1 MKIYKMMVFSLALML
16 VIGSVAFVAV
26 GIDFSSETEMN
37 DEEVIIGSGTR
48 DDPVM
53 IYDVDDL
60 QDMAEDL
67 SGHYALANDIDAS
80 ETAGWNDGAGFEP
93 VGTGPFNEIENHF
106 TGSLDGNNYTISNL
120 YIDRD
125 ETDYIGLFGCVS
137 EAEIK
142 NLGLI
147 DVDITGGENTGSL
160 VGLLRNGGMI
170 ENVYST
176 GVVSGQRDVGGL
188 IGLVRDVGTRITDT
202 HSTVDTT
209 GSSLYVGGLVGSKTY
224 GVIER
229 SYATGDVSGDW
240 AVGGLVGSNSGQSII
255 YSYATGNVFG
265 RSNVGG
271 FVGITSTNGNIF
283 NCYSTG
289 TVTRTTGTATD
300 LAGFSAHNSRSRIIN
315 CYSTGPVYWQDSTQ
329 PSDRGFLATVDT
341 DGNYEMTGN
350 FWDVETS
357 GQTSSTSEGAGNV
370 TGMTTAEMK
379 TRSTFTDAGWDFDD
393 IWWMSE
399 GQTYPVLRAIAGH
412 GTEEYPYVIF
422 DVDDLQNMRNDLSA
436 HYILA
441 NDIDASETVGWN
453 DGDGFLPIGD
463 GINPFTGGLD
473 GNNYTINGLHIN
485 RPSTTRVGLFGQMYG
500 AVVENLR
507 IFDASIDGAGDSFN
521 QGTGILAGT
530 VKGDSFIKNVGTSG
544 TVTQSIGDYGVG
556 GLVGIVRESVT
567 GTTIIDCYSTAE
579 VYAPN
584 SQSVG
589 GLIGYARQPT
599 GPAPIDILNSYSS
612 GDVTGADEVGGFIG
626 RKNIEGVI
634 MNSYATGTVTRATGA
649 SENIGGFIG
658 MNFQTTII
666 NCYSTGSVHF
676 EGADDPT
683 DNGFVGF
690 ISTGGNFEM
699 TGNFWDIDTSGQTNS
714 AGEDS
719 EVEGKTTSEMMSQ
732 DTFVGWDFDDVW
744 MIMEGQTYPLL
755 RGIAGHGTED
765 YPYIIF
771 DVDDLQNMR
780 DDLSAHYM
788 LANDIDASVTV
799 GWNDGV
805 GFEPVGTEDHIFTGS
820 LDGNNFTISNLYID
834 RDETDYIGLFGYV
847 SGAEIKNLGL
857 IDVDI
862 TGADYTGSLF
872 GRGMGVFSN
881 VYSTGEVSGGNHV
894 GGLIGFYLSS
904 STLSDSYSTVK
915 TTGSSYNV
923 GGLVGRGDGTIVR
936 CHASG
941 NVTGTSSV
949 GGFIGLCH
957 SIGGVVQYSFSTG
970 DVSGREHVGGFAG
983 RTSHSSITNSYS
995 IGTVTRTTGIQ
1006 STFGGFTGSNYRS
1019 KIINC
1024 YSTGPVYW
1032 QDSTQ
1037 PSDRGFLGS
1046 EDTGGHYEMTGNFWD
1061 MDTSGQTE
1069 TIGNATG
1076 KTTAEMMTQSTF
1088 TGEGWD
1094 FTDNWW
1100 MVDGETRP
1108 FLQMEY
1114 STEIQNSHQLQL
1126 MAMDLNAD
1134 YTLVADIDLTPDMNN
1149 NASMWGTDADEGRGF
1164 VPIGTSSNR
1173 FTGSLEGHGN
1183 TVSGL
1188 YINRPETDQIGLFG
1202 TIGSQGTVSGVGLL
1216 EGEVIGESYVG
1227 LLAGSN
1233 FGTVEDSYSTGSV
1246 IGNYRRT
1253 GGLIGNNEGGIV
1265 RRCYSTADVTG
1276 ADNVAG
1282 GLVGMNI
1289 AGGNI
1294 IDSYAHGDVTG
1305 ASLVGGLSGNN
1316 YQASISR
1323 SYATGNVNGTGTVGG
1338 LSGGIFQGSVLQSF
1352 YDLETTG
1359 CSDTGRGEPKTTAEM
1374 KTQST
1379 FTDADWD
1386 FDDLWHMMEGL
1397 TYPLFQWQ
1405 PFPDLDAFSID
1416 LTVTADNDGWN
1427 FVSYNLLPE
1436 DSSLEAILADI
1447 EGSYDQVMWYQSG
1460 IYEVEYETIFF
1471 DNGESGGMGFTY
1483 STSHAEASEWDLR
1496 DHDAYSG
1503 SFSYDFG
1510 DGLFNK
1516 NTSYGMSSWLISP
1529 EIDLIDANSPVLTF
1543 QHWRDWGDT
1552 ALFDAGNVKISTDG
1566 TDGPWTLIIPEEGYD
1581 GTVPTDWDNP
1591 LGGEEA
1597 YGGIHYWTQATFD
1610 LSGFEG
1616 ETIHIGWFA
1625 GVDNWD
1631 GDYGAGWRVDN
1642 IEVRHIIDET
1652 SEPDSWYS
1660 FVPDRAE
1667 HFNTFL
1673 NWDHTMGVWIQMNSD
1688 VTLTVSGIV
1697 PVSTDITLQPGWNMV
1712 GLPSESSGNHGLP
1725 GEVDRIGYFEASDE
1739 YNLVYDYDPENFIF
1753 EPGQGYWIYNGADH
1767 SVVWNVE
1774 Y

>member
-1 MKIYKMMVFSLALML
+1 MKIEKMLVFSLAVML
-16 VIGSVAFVAV
+16 VIGSVAFVAM
-26 GIDFSSETEMN
+26 GFDFSSETEIR
-37 DEEVIIGSGTR
+37 EERMIRDSGTR

-60 QDMAEDL
+60 QDMNLDL
-67 SGHYALANDIDAS
+67 GGNYALANDIDAS
-80 ETAGWNDGAGFEP
+80 ETVGWNGGAGFEP

-106 TGSLDGNNYTISNL
+106 TGSLDGNNFTISNL

-240 AVGGLVGSNSGQSII
+240 GVGGLVGSNSGQSII

-271 FVGITSTNGNIF
+271 FVGRTSTNGNIF

-300 LAGFSAHNSRSRIIN
+300 LAGFSARNSRSRIIN

-422 DVDDLQNMRNDLSA
+422 NVDDLQNMRNDLSA

-453 DGDGFLPIGD
+453 DGDGFLPIGN

-556 GLVGIVRESVT
+556 GLVGIIRESVT

-589 GLIGYARQPT
+589 GLIGYARQPA

-666 NCYSTGSVHF
+666 NCYSTGSVHY
-676 EGADDPT
+676 EGTDDPT
-683 DNGFVGF
+683 DKGFVG
-690 ISTGGNFEM
+690 IIYTGGNFEM
-699 TGNFWDIDTSGQTNS
+699 IRNFWDIETSGQTNS
-714 AGEDS
+714 AGEGAG

-755 RGIAGHGTED
+755 RGIAGQGHGTEE

-771 DVDDLQNMR
+771 DVEGLQNMNN
-780 DDLSAHYM
+780 DLSAHYM
-788 LANDIDASVTV
+788 LANDIDASATV
-799 GWNDGV
+799 GWNGGA
-805 GFEPVGTEDHIFTGS
+805 GFEPVGTSDHHFTGS
-820 LDGNNFTISNLYID
+820 LDGNNFTISNLYIH
-834 RDETDYIGLFGYV
+834 RDETNHVGLFGYV

-857 IDVDI
+857 TDVDI
-862 TGADYTGSLF
+862 TGVDHTGSLI
-872 GRGMGVFSN
+872 GECRDRGIIDN
-881 VYSTGEVSGGNHV
+881 VYSTGVVSGNAFV
-894 GGLIGFYLSS
+894 GGLLGSFVSIESRL
-904 STLSDSYSTVK
+904 TDSYSTVD
-915 TTGSSYNV
+915 TTGSSSHVGGLVGTKTYGIIERCYATGDVSGTSSV
-923 GGLVGRGDGTIVR
+923 GGLVGRNSGQTIR
-936 CHASG
+936 YSYATG
-941 NVTGTSSV
+941 NVFGSSTV
-949 GGFIGLCH
+949 GGFMGFTSSNGDIYNC
-957 SIGGVVQYSFSTG
+957 YSTG
-970 DVSGREHVGGFAG
+970 A
-983 RTSHSSITNSYS
+983 
-995 IGTVTRTTGIQ
+995 VTRTTGTQ
-1006 STFGGFTGSNYRS
+1006 TSLAGFCGRNYRS

-1037 PSDRGFLGS
+1037 PSDRGFLGTV
-1046 EDTGGHYEMTGNFWD
+1046 ETGGNYEMTGNFWD
-1061 MDTSGQTE
+1061 VETSGQTSS
-1069 TIGNATG
+1069 TG
-1076 KTTAEMMTQSTF
+1076 EGPGEVEGRNTAQMMTQSTF
-1088 TGEGWD
+1088 SGWD
-1094 FTDNWW
+1094 FTDTWW
-1100 MVDGETRP
+1100 MMDGETRP
-1108 FLQMEY
+1108 FLRSEY
-1114 STEIQNSHQLQL
+1114 STEIHNSHQLQL
-1126 MAMDLNAD
+1126 MTMDLGAD
-1134 YTLVADIDLTPDMNN
+1134 YTLVADIDLTAGMNN
-1149 NASMWGTDADEGRGF
+1149 RASMWGTDADEGMGF

-1289 AGGNI
+1289 AAGFIAN
-1294 IDSYAHGDVTG
+1294 SYAHGDVTG

-1316 YQASISR
+1316 YRASITR
-1323 SYATGNVNGTGTVGG
+1323 SYATGNVSGVGSVGG
-1338 LSGGIFQGSVLQSF
+1338 LSGGIFEGSVVQSF

-1359 CSDTGRGEPKTTAEM
+1359 QSDTGKGEPKTTAEM
-1374 KTQST
+1374 MTQST
-1379 FTDADWD
+1379 FTDVDWD
-1386 FDDLWHMMEGL
+1386 FDDTWHMIEGF

-1405 PFPDLDAFSID
+1405 DLPDVYDFAID

-1427 FVSYNLLPE
+1427 FVSFNLFP
-1436 DSSLEAILADI
+1436 DDTSLDILLAGID
-1447 EGSYDQVMWYQSG
+1447 GSYDQLMWYDASHD
-1460 IYEVEYETIFF
+1460 EW
-1471 DNGESGGMGFTY
+1471 FTY
-1483 STSHAEASEWDLR
+1483 VPGR
-1496 DHDAYSG
+1496 PDHY
-1503 SFSYDFG
+1503 
-1510 DGLFNK
+1510 
-1516 NTSYGMSSWLISP
+1516 NTLQ
-1529 EIDLIDANSPVLTF
+1529 T
-1543 QHWRDWGDT
+1543 
-1552 ALFDAGNVKISTDG
+1552 
-1566 TDGPWTLIIPEEGYD
+1566 
-1581 GTVPTDWDNP
+1581 
-1591 LGGEEA
+1591 
-1597 YGGIHYWTQATFD
+1597 
-1610 LSGFEG
+1610 
-1616 ETIHIGWFA
+1616 
-1625 GVDNWD
+1625 
-1631 GDYGAGWRVDN
+1631 
-1642 IEVRHIIDET
+1642 
-1652 SEPDSWYS
+1652 
-1660 FVPDRAE
+1660 
-1667 HFNTFL
+1667 
-1673 NWDHTMGVWIQMNSD
+1673 WDHSMGVWIRVTED
-1688 VTLTVSGIV
+1688 VTLTVEGYA
-1697 PVSTDITLQPGWNMV
+1697 PVSTDITLHPGWNMV
-1712 GLPSESSGNHGLP
+1712 GLPSQSAGNHDLP
-1725 GEVDRIGYFEASDE
+1725 VEVTRIGYFDASDE
-1739 YNLVYDYDPENFIF
+1739 YNLVYDYDPENFVF

-1767 SVVWNVE
+1767 SVVWTVE